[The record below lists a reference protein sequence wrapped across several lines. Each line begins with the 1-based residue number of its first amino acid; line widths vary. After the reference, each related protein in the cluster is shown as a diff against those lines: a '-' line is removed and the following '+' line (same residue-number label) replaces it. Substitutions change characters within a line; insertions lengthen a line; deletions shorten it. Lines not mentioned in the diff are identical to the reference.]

1 MMSNQAH
8 FDSNLSIRKPKE
20 NKRMTIEF
28 QHETL
33 EIEVGE
39 LKLCFE
45 TGHMARQASGSVV
58 LKVGDTMLFSA
69 VTTKKEAS
77 EDIDF
82 LPLRVDY
89 QEKFSSAGKTLGGF
103 IKREGRPTQRETLM
117 SRLID
122 RPIRPLFPKG
132 FYNEVQIATVLLSY
146 DGETSPDPL
155 ALCAT
160 SAALSISEAPFAN
173 PIGAVRVGLINEQ
186 FVINPTMEQQ
196 KESKLDLLLAG
207 TKDAILMIEGYCD
220 FLSEEQI
227 IEAIELGHESIKKI
241 CVALIDWKEKVG
253 KKQNFDTL
261 SVPPEELYKEIKE
274 FVGSRLKDAL
284 ALREKQPREEA
295 MSTLKKEVMNH
306 FFPEGTVAFKFKKRD
321 VALAYKETTSR
332 VMREAIL
339 ESNSRPDGR
348 KTDQVRPIHIKQS
361 LLPRAHGSSLFTRGE
376 TQALAIATIGGL
388 NMGQRYETVHEADI
402 EQFYLQYFFPPYSV
416 GEVGRIGPPGRREVG
431 HGKLAE
437 RALRPTLP
445 SKTEFPYTIR
455 LESQIMESNGSS
467 SMASVCGGSLAL
479 MDAGVPVLRPI
490 SGIAMGLILEE
501 DKFVILSD
509 ISGTEDALGDMDFKL
524 TGDAD
529 GITAFQMD
537 IKVEGITHEIM
548 RQALAQAK
556 AGRQTILEKMV
567 EVCPKAKKEL
577 SKWAPRI
584 VILQVKPSQIGT
596 IIGPGGKQIRAITE
610 ETGVELDI
618 DDEGVVHITGADP
631 AGVERAKNIV
641 EDLVAEVE
649 IGAVYEGKIVSIV
662 NFGMFVQ
669 VIGGKEGLCHISEI
683 ANTRVDDITG
693 LFKEG
698 DPLKVKVLDINDRG
712 QIKLS
717 HKATL

>member
-1 MMSNQAH
+1 
-8 FDSNLSIRKPKE
+8 
-20 NKRMTIEF
+20 MTVEF
-28 QHETL
+28 QQETL
-33 EIEVGE
+33 EIEVGG

-45 TGHMARQASGSVV
+45 TGCMALQASGSVI
-58 LKVGDTMLFSA
+58 LRVGDTMLFSA

-77 EDIDF
+77 PDIDF

-132 FYNEVQIATVLLSY
+132 YYNEVQIATVLLSY
-146 DGETSPDPL
+146 DGNTSPDPL

-173 PIGAVRVGLINEQ
+173 PIGAVRVGLINEI

-196 KESKLDLLLAG
+196 KESTLDLLLAG

-220 FLSEEQI
+220 FLTEDQI
-227 IEAIELGHESIKKI
+227 VEAIETGHESIKKI
-241 CVALIDWKEKVG
+241 CTALIGWKEKIG
-253 KKQNFDTL
+253 KTQNFDT
-261 SVPPEELYKEIKE
+261 VTEIPADLYKEINE
-274 FVGSRLKDAL
+274 HVGERLKNAL
-284 ALREKQPREEA
+284 ALREKQPRETA
-295 MSTLKKEVMNH
+295 MSDLKKEVMNH
-306 FFPEGTVAFKFKKRD
+306 FFPENETVFKYKKRD
-321 VALAYKETTSR
+321 VSSAYKETTSK

-339 ESNSRPDGR
+339 ETNSRPDGR
-348 KTDQVRPIHIKQS
+348 KTDEVRPIHIKQG
-361 LLPRAHGSSLFTRGE
+361 LLPRAHGSSVFTRGE
-376 TQALAIATIGGL
+376 TQALGIATIGGL
-388 NMGQRYETVHEADI
+388 NMGQRFETVHEADT
-402 EQFYLQYFFPPYSV
+402 EHFYLQYFFPPYSV
-416 GEVGRIGPPGRREVG
+416 GEVGRIGPAGRREVG

-437 RALRPTLP
+437 RALKPALP

-455 LESQIMESNGSS
+455 LEAQIMESNGSS
-467 SMASVCGGSLAL
+467 SMASVCSGSLAM
-479 MDAGVPVLRPI
+479 MDAGIPISRPI
-490 SGIAMGLILEE
+490 SGIAMGLIL
-501 DKFVILSD
+501 DGDDFVILSD
-509 ISGTEDALGDMDFKL
+509 ITGTEDALGDMDFKI
-524 TGDAD
+524 TGDTK

-548 RQALAQAK
+548 RKALEQAK
-556 AGRQTILEKMV
+556 KGRGTILEKMIA
-567 EVCPKAKKEL
+567 VCPTHKEEL
-577 SKWAPRI
+577 SQYAPRI

-610 ETGVELDI
+610 ETGVDLDI
-618 DDEGVVHITGADP
+618 DDDGIVHITGLEP
-631 AGVERAKNIV
+631 KGVERAKQIV

-649 IGAVYEGKIVSIV
+649 IGAVYEGRIVSIV

-683 ANTRVDDITG
+683 SQDRIEDITG

-717 HKATL
+717 HKATLV